1 MTAPASTPRIPFNKP
16 FLSGK
21 EKTFVGQVFDY
32 RRFSGD
38 GPFSQWCEQFLTD
51 RYQLARALLTT
62 SCTDALEMIA
72 LLLEIQPG
80 DEVILPSFT
89 FPSTANAFALRGA
102 TLRFAD
108 SSADHPNMC
117 VASVAGL
124 ISQKTKAIACV
135 HYAGM
140 ACDMNALNKLAA
152 QSGAVLVEDA
162 AMTVESTYHGKQLGT
177 IGAMGAFSFH
187 ETKNIHC
194 GEGGLLMIND
204 ERYIRRAEILREKG
218 TNRSAFF
225 RGEVDKYAWMDIG
238 SSFLPGEMTAAFL
251 AAQLQSLDTIVQ
263 QRVSRWNRYYAQ
275 LKELAARYP
284 VSLPV
289 IPEGASNNGHTFYL
303 VCASPEERTALI
315 SHLRAEGIQ
324 AVFHYQSLHRSPYFR
339 ERYRGPEL
347 ANSDRY
353 SDCLVR
359 LPLFNELSDG
369 EIDNVC
375 ENIRTF
381 FSRR

>member
-1 MTAPASTPRIPFNKP
+1 MSAPARTPRIPFNKP

-21 EKTFVGQVFDY
+21 EREFVAQLFDH

-38 GPFSQWCEQFLTD
+38 GPYSQWCERFLTD
-51 RYQLARALLTT
+51 RYHLSRALLTT

-72 LLLEIQPG
+72 LLLNIKHG
-80 DEVILPSFT
+80 DEVILPSYT

-108 SSADHPNMC
+108 SGADHPNMNPSS
-117 VASVAGL
+117 VASL
-124 ISQKTKAIACV
+124 ITEKTKAIVCV

-140 ACDMNALNKLAA
+140 ACDMNALGELSR
-152 QSGAVLVEDA
+152 QSGAALVEDA
-162 AMTVESTYHGKQLGT
+162 AMTIESSYYGKQLGT
-177 IGAMGAFSFH
+177 IGTLGAFSFH

-204 ERYIRRAEILREKG
+204 EQYIRRAEILREKG

-251 AAQLQSLDTIVQ
+251 AAQLQAMDAIIR
-263 QRVSRWNRYYAQ
+263 QRLSRWNRYYAQ
-275 LKELAARYP
+275 LRD
-284 VSLPV
+284 LPGTYNV
-289 IPEGASNNGHTFYL
+289 LLPSIPEGASNNGHTFYL
-303 VCASPEERTALI
+303 VCSSPEERTALI
-315 SHLRAEGIQ
+315 NHLRAEGIQ
-324 AVFHYQSLHRSPYFR
+324 AVFHYQSLHRSPFFR
-339 ERYRGPEL
+339 GQYHGPEL
-347 ANSDRY
+347 FNSDRY

-359 LPLFNELSDG
+359 LPMFNELTDD

-375 ENIRTF
+375 DSIRTF
-381 FSRR
+381 FRKR